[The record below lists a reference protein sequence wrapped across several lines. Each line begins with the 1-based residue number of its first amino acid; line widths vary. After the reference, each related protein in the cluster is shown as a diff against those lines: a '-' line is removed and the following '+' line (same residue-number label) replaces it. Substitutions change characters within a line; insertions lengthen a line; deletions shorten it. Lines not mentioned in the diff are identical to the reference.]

1 MIRNHSDHVALAQK
15 DARLTALEAENE
27 RWNEKYAAL
36 HARFAQQ
43 QTKLEQAEAE
53 LAALKGRRCET
64 CKRPIRAFAPPIY
77 PSTPSS
83 ICPKFATAWEP
94 EFSCSRWAEKG
105 TG

>member
-1 MIRNHSDHVALAQK
+1 VIRNHSDHVALAQK

-53 LAALKGRRCET
+53 LEQALNMLVIEGLDAMFIEGIGWTLGR
-64 CKRPIRAFAPPIY
+64 
-77 PSTPSS
+77 
-83 ICPKFATAWEP
+83 
-94 EFSCSRWAEKG
+94 
-105 TG
+105 TGALTIPAGAKDRLREMLKEAK